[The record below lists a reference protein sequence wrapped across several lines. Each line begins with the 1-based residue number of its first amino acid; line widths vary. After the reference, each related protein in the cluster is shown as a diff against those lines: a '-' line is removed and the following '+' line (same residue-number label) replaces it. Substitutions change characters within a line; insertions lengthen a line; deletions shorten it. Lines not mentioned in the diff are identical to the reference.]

1 MSSASRPILTAAPTQ
16 RLTVSRLLL
25 GLLKFCGALALLA
38 LLLAVFVALLSL
50 PAWPLI
56 NYLLGDGPFL
66 RAAALIGLSQVC
78 LFPCY
83 VMLLLRGTKH
93 GIGGTPQRHN
103 QRPAL

>member
-25 GLLKFCGALALLA
+25 GLLKFAGALALLA
-38 LLLAVFVALLSL
+38 LLLSVFVGLLSL
-50 PAWPLI
+50 PAWPLV
-56 NYLLGDGPFL
+56 NYLLGDAPFL
-66 RAAALIGLSQVC
+66 RTAALVGLSQVC

-93 GIGGTPQRHN
+93 GIGGPTQGHS
-103 QRPAL
+103 QRPSL